1 MDIAWGSFVGNLA
14 SQAITKALSSVVD
27 LGRTAINTAIQMENL
42 QTQFTTLTGS
52 AEIASKVLKD
62 LIEFSASTPFQ
73 LPGLSEATKQLIQAK
88 VPQEE
93 LIETLRKIG
102 DIAAVTGRSIENLA
116 VPFARLKQRGS
127 LTIEELNKFEDAG
140 AGLITKMAEL
150 NGVSINQLRKDIS
163 AGKVPFQELEKA
175 IDSVTSKG
183 GQFADGMLKQ
193 SETLSGKLSTLSD
206 NWNIL
211 LGNLASSNSG
221 TLKDTVDLLIR
232 MVRAFDNLNKAT
244 LSSVQKEIADINKEL
259 KENRDI
265 AQTDNVAWNFLIN
278 KGKEFTGI
286 TSKLT
291 EEERKALE
299 TRKESLLQKEKE
311 LKLEE
316 KKKYY
321 EELTGNSEG
330 VKVGGDEGSPEVEA
344 EIKVSDKLRALRLQR
359 LEELNQIESAKIE
372 FLQEKINEL
381 AEIRTESAENEL
393 EFQELVA
400 QRDLEILIQK
410 NKKKKKEEDKA
421 KKDKEIKDKAQLKLD
436 NDTAKAKIDLASNT
450 AQLINSIA
458 GKQTREGFLLAQGA
472 ATASVI
478 LSGMQASA
486 AAQAP
491 PPLGLG
497 PVAGEGL
504 AGLITANTAVKVA
517 TIAAQT
523 IGGLSKLENGGILN
537 SGGTSLTGD
546 NNLARFNDR
555 EMFLNM
561 RQQSTLFN
569 AIDTGSIGG
578 NSLNNELLAE
588 LVDIQRSQNTQISI
602 NGRILNKELQEDRSR
617 RL

>member
-1 MDIAWGSFVGNLA
+1 M
-14 SQAITKALSSVVD
+14 
-27 LGRTAINTAIQMENL
+27 
-42 QTQFTTLTGS
+42 
-52 AEIASKVLKD
+52 
-62 LIEFSASTPFQ
+62 
-73 LPGLSEATKQLIQAK
+73 
-88 VPQEE
+88 
-93 LIETLRKIG
+93 
-102 DIAAVTGRSIENLA
+102 
-116 VPFARLKQRGS
+116 
-127 LTIEELNKFEDAG
+127 
-140 AGLITKMAEL
+140 
-150 NGVSINQLRKDIS
+150 
-163 AGKVPFQELEKA
+163 
-175 IDSVTSKG
+175 
-183 GQFADGMLKQ
+183 
-193 SETLSGKLSTLSD
+193 
-206 NWNIL
+206 
-211 LGNLASSNSG
+211 
-221 TLKDTVDLLIR
+221 
-232 MVRAFDNLNKAT
+232 
-244 LSSVQKEIADINKEL
+244 
-259 KENRDI
+259 
-265 AQTDNVAWNFLIN
+265 
-278 KGKEFTGI
+278 
-286 TSKLT
+286 
-291 EEERKALE
+291 
-299 TRKESLLQKEKE
+299 
-311 LKLEE
+311 
-316 KKKYY
+316 
-321 EELTGNSEG
+321 
-330 VKVGGDEGSPEVEA
+330 
-344 EIKVSDKLRALRLQR
+344 
-359 LEELNQIESAKIE
+359 
-372 FLQEKINEL
+372 
-381 AEIRTESAENEL
+381 
-393 EFQELVA
+393 
-400 QRDLEILIQK
+400 
-410 NKKKKKEEDKA
+410 
-421 KKDKEIKDKAQLKLD
+421 KLD